1 MNILDMT
8 LRQIIQAI
16 GHNMAIDLVVLSG
29 ALNLEAIVRQV
40 AVNKGYKGVVS
51 WCDRIASVITF
62 VFDVVTTAVK
72 KQAPKAVPLVF
83 LCFGLV
89 FSMGC
94 ASSGANGF
102 CGRISG
108 QGLTVPYVG
117 GKANV
122 DGFNCH
128 VGCVGKCT
136 PDVYDALTAQMEAYV
151 DSQTTNG
158 KIMTTS
164 PGIITFTPS
173 K

>member
-8 LRQIIQAI
+8 LRQIIHSINI
-16 GHNMAIDLVVLSG
+16 GEILIALSFI
-29 ALNLEAIVRQV
+29 LNFEATVRQV
-40 AVNKGYKGVVS
+40 AVNKGYSKAVT
-51 WCDRIASVITF
+51 WCDKIAAAITF
-62 VFDVVTTAVK
+62 ILD
-72 KQAPKAVPLVF
+72 
-83 LCFGLV
+83 V
-89 FSMGC
+89 FSTVKNKAIVPVILVCVGLMFASGC

-102 CGRISG
+102 CGRVSG

-128 VGCVGKCT
+128 VGCVGKCPESIYT
-136 PDVYDALTAQMEAYV
+136 ALSAEMKSYA

-158 KIMTTS
+158 QIMTTG
-164 PGIITFTPS
+164 PGTVQFIPS